1 MGLLGKVAI
10 VTGASQG
17 IGRGIALALAKEGAA
32 TAVLARR
39 YEKLVEVVSEI
50 EEAGGRGLAVE
61 CNVRFRDQVDKAVA
75 ATVYEFGSVDILVH
89 AARGD
94 LQTLPLDEE
103 TDDHFIMEWETG
115 PLAEMRLMQACF
127 PYLKTRGGKIII
139 VSSSAGQ
146 TGRAREG
153 AYSTAKEAMR
163 SLTRV
168 AAREWGQ
175 YKINVNCICPL
186 ANSPAWVAEWDEDRE
201 QAQQALKTVAL
212 GRVGDCERDIGRA
225 VVFLAGP
232 DSDYITGATIMVDG
246 GETMLH

>member
-1 MGLLGKVAI
+1 MGLLGKAAI

-39 YEKLVEVVSEI
+39 YEQLVEVVNEI
-50 EEAGGRGLAVE
+50 EEAGGRALAVE

-115 PLAEMRLMQACF
+115 PLAEMRLMQVCF
-127 PYLKTRGGKIII
+127 PYLKTEGGKIIPLLP
-139 VSSSAGQ
+139 
-146 TGRAREG
+146 ARE
-153 AYSTAKEAMR
+153 
-163 SLTRV
+163 V
-168 AAREWGQ
+168 WH
-175 YKINVNCICPL
+175 
-186 ANSPAWVAEWDEDRE
+186 
-201 QAQQALKTVAL
+201 
-212 GRVGDCERDIGRA
+212 
-225 VVFLAGP
+225 AG
-232 DSDYITGATIMVDG
+232 GLFHHQG
-246 GETMLH
+246 GYA

>member
-39 YEKLVEVVSEI
+39 YEKLVEVVKEI
-50 EEAGGRGLAVE
+50 EEAGGRALAVE
-61 CNVRFRDQVDKAVA
+61 CNVRFRDQVEKAVA
-75 ATVYEFGSVDILVH
+75 ATVYEFGPIDVMVH

-127 PYLKTRGGKIII
+127 PYLKT
-139 VSSSAGQ
+139 
-146 TGRAREG
+146 
-153 AYSTAKEAMR
+153 
-163 SLTRV
+163 
-168 AAREWGQ
+168 
-175 YKINVNCICPL
+175 
-186 ANSPAWVAEWDEDRE
+186 
-201 QAQQALKTVAL
+201 
-212 GRVGDCERDIGRA
+212 
-225 VVFLAGP
+225 
-232 DSDYITGATIMVDG
+232 
-246 GETMLH
+246 